1 MLDCE
6 KVGCGVDCCVR
17 KILSSQPVFKM
28 KEAGYRRWLNHVRGH
43 LQCFLSKFH
52 GELNFI
58 KMIWGYIQPALRKK
72 FKYCFEDRKVHFPL
86 QLEFVPID
94 FVSKESRQQ
103 CFRFLS
109 LEVLF

>member
-1 MLDCE
+1 MCE
-6 KVGCGVDCCVR
+6 KFYL
-17 KILSSQPVFKM
+17 INQIFKM
-28 KEAGYRRWLNHVRGH
+28 KETGYRRWLNHVRGH
-43 LQCFLSKFH
+43 LQCFLPKFH

-94 FVSKESRQQ
+94 FVSKESRQ
-103 CFRFLS
+103 
-109 LEVLF
+109 